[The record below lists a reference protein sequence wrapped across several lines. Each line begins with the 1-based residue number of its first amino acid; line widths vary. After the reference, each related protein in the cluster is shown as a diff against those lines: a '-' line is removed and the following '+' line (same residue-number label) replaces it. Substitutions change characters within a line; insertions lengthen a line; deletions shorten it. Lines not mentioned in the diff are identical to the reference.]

1 MQVFPSTLKR
11 PTPPM
16 VMMTATCAVL
26 TILLA
31 VSLTPW
37 GSAVAD
43 DRHAGYYYPE
53 NVTHETYVARAR
65 TLQGST
71 RERRIAFVTGV
82 TAQQVREP
90 YPPVT
95 AMFAKGE
102 RAQKLILV
110 SLSEGRLNTLYRVR
124 AVLAML
130 TASARTTPV
139 FADLDA
145 GVEYTFLDL
154 LKILGFEQITVS
166 DGDTFAH
173 QIKIE

>member
-1 MQVFPSTLKR
+1 MQVFPSTMKR
-11 PTPPM
+11 SISPIPAI
-16 VMMTATCAVL
+16 VMLMLMAACA
-26 TILLA
+26 A
-31 VSLTPW
+31 LTPW
-37 GSAVAD
+37 RSAVAD

-53 NVTHETYVARAR
+53 NVTHETYAARAR
-65 TLQGST
+65 TLPGST

-95 AMFAKGE
+95 AMFAKGD

-110 SLSEGRLNTLYRVR
+110 SLSDGRLNTLYRVR

-130 TASARTTPV
+130 TATARTTPV

-145 GVEYTFLDL
+145 GIEYTFLDL

-173 QIKIE
+173 QITIE